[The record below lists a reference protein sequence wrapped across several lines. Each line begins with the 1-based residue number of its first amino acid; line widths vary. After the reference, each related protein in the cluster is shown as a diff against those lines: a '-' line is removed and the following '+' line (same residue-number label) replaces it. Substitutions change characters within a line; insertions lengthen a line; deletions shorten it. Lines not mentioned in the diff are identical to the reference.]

1 MAPAPSPATT
11 RSSRKRA
18 SSVCS
23 SEESSSSSSSEPTPA
38 TKKRATGTK
47 VSDKVAKK
55 ELRMERNR
63 VAAQAS
69 RDRKRVHQESLE
81 SKIEHLER
89 QLAQA
94 LSGSATSSPS
104 RGRSITPAD
113 SQHLADENETLRSKL
128 EIERRQSAALKGR
141 LGALEAKFLRLEGL
155 LASPSSST
163 SGAPP
168 VAHTS
173 LPTTSPSVL
182 LSTLP
187 SPSLIPL
194 PFSLALDNL
203 PELLRVESTVPDP
216 AASSNH
222 GLATDAMDVLD
233 LAKDESLVDNLS
245 LSAREASSLPRRLS
259 KPSPSTERPSR
270 QCMRRLQLNAN
281 LNPSLHEILSAISI
295 RPRLPPSPSMARPS
309 TAPGPT
315 GLRASTPS
323 PQLLAAT
330 ILSTLTRGSTRTPSR
345 MMQPRPSSLLIRSR
359 QVRSLMISS
368 ARRSRTT
375 CFLTSSTR
383 TRASYQPFTKRP

>member
-23 SEESSSSSSSEPTPA
+23 SESSESSSEPTPA
-38 TKKRATGTK
+38 TKKRAVGTRMG
-47 VSDKVAKK
+47 DKIAKK

-63 VAAQAS
+63 IAAQAS

-81 SKIEHLER
+81 SKIEDLER

-113 SQHLADENETLRSKL
+113 SQHLVDENETLRSQL
-128 EIERRQSAALKGR
+128 ETERRQSAALKGR
-141 LGALEAKFLRLEGL
+141 LGALEAKFLRLERL
-155 LASPSSST
+155 LSSPSST
-163 SGAPP
+163 SAAPP
-168 VAHTS
+168 VTQTP
-173 LPTTSPSVL
+173 LPTTSPSIL
-182 LSTLP
+182 LSTLR
-187 SPSLIPL
+187 SPSLVPL
-194 PFSLALDNL
+194 QFSLALDNL
-203 PELLRVESTVPDP
+203 PQLPRVESGVKQS
-216 AASSNH
+216 AASNKSH
-222 GLATDAMDVLD
+222 HATDDVLG

-270 QCMRRLQLNAN
+270 QLHRMRRLQLKAN
-281 LNPSLHEILSAISI
+281 PNPSLHEILSAISI
-295 RPRLPPSPSMARPS
+295 RPRPPRSPSMTRPS

-315 GLRASTPS
+315 GLRASPPS
-323 PQLLAAT
+323 HQLLAAT

-345 MMQPRPSSLLIRSR
+345 TMRPQPNTFIRSR
-359 QVRSLMISS
+359 RARSSMTLS

-375 CFLTSSTR
+375 CSLTSSTR
-383 TRASYQPFTKRP
+383 ARQHYQLFTKRT

>member
-1 MAPAPSPATT
+1 MAPASSPAST

-18 SSVCS
+18 SSVGS
-23 SEESSSSSSSEPTPA
+23 SESSSSSSEPTPP

-47 VSDKVAKK
+47 VSDKIAKK

-63 VAAQAS
+63 IAAQAS

-113 SQHLADENETLRSKL
+113 SQHLAEENETLKTEL
-128 EIERRQSAALKGR
+128 ETERRQSAALKGR

-163 SGAPP
+163 SDAPP
-168 VAHTS
+168 VAPTS
-173 LPTTSPSVL
+173 LPTTSPPSL

-187 SPSLIPL
+187 SPSLIRL

-203 PELLRVESTVPDP
+203 PELPHVESTVSNP

-259 KPSPSTERPSR
+259 KSSLSTERASR
-270 QCMRRLQLNAN
+270 QLHRMRRLQLKAN
-281 LNPSLHEILSAISI
+281 PNPSLHEILSAISI

-330 ILSTLTRGSTRTPSR
+330 ILSTLTRGSTRTPLR

-359 QVRSLMISS
+359 RVRSLMISL

-375 CFLTSSTR
+375 CSLTSSTR
-383 TRASYQPFTKRP
+383 TRSSYQPFTKRP